1 VNDNLMQIARPGSRG
16 HAATPSKTQRLEDSG
31 GVSLRDERRP
41 AMSLINGFVAV
52 RNALIDGRRRRR
64 DYDQLM
70 ALDDRS
76 LADIGMH
83 RSQLPAIV
91 EACTGAPSCVRSL
104 RLRSARALRS
114 SMHLDGWLGTAR
126 KYCGPGAL
134 EYPPTSQILIIFLRA
149 ITLGRVL
156 KISRPSVLAEFIG

>member
-1 VNDNLMQIARPGSRG
+1 MERNVTNPVNDNLMQIARPSSHD
-16 HAATPSKTQRLEDSG
+16 HAATPAETQRLEDSG
-31 GVSLRDERRP
+31 GVSFRDERRP
-41 AMSLINGFVAV
+41 AMSLINVFVAV

-91 EACTGAPSCVRSL
+91 EAMYRCAALCPVAAPALSP
-104 RLRSARALRS
+104 RAAIEHAPRWV
-114 SMHLDGWLGTAR
+114 DGHR
-126 KYCGPGAL
+126 P
-134 EYPPTSQILIIFLRA
+134 QILRRREL
-149 ITLGRVL
+149 TDV
-156 KISRPSVLAEFIG
+156 S

>member
-1 VNDNLMQIARPGSRG
+1 
-16 HAATPSKTQRLEDSG
+16 
-31 GVSLRDERRP
+31 
-41 AMSLINGFVAV
+41 MSLINVFVAV

-91 EACTGAPSCVRSL
+91 EAMYRCVRCVRSL

-114 SMHLDGWLGTAR
+114 SMHLDGWMGTAR
-126 KYCGPGAL
+126 KY
-134 EYPPTSQILIIFLRA
+134 
-149 ITLGRVL
+149 
-156 KISRPSVLAEFIG
+156 